1 MPSSG
6 VVIRRYPP
14 TAPKNLPVPRCS
26 EMLPHQSSRLPLLS
40 VLAVTDRC
48 MLCIVFE
55 RGRPPKPP
63 SSGLGVPALGG
74 TQASICLRGHGTLL

>member
-14 TAPKNLPVPRCS
+14 AAPKNLLVPRCS
-26 EMLPHQSSRLPLLS
+26 EMLPHQSSRLPLL
-40 VLAVTDRC
+40 AVTDRC
-48 MLCIVFE
+48 MLHIVFE
-55 RGRPPKPP
+55 RERPPKPP

-74 TQASICLRGHGTLL
+74 TQASICLRGHGMLL